1 MSSSLT
7 TGLLTLGRHCGR
19 WPEPWYRG
27 CARTPPC
34 PPTAKDG
41 GSPDFNELSDVE
53 SVLRLALGTERWKTL
68 KEMHVSRWVE
78 YERDLA
84 GWLSDNEWDTLH
96 RVCKSIALFANEI
109 DDALR
114 VEKELGK
121 GFTASDA
128 YFDPSLDTPPG
139 YLGPDDL
146 AHVRITLEV
155 VEDALSHFRKLAGI
169 TELTADQEPDALKL
183 YERYVAAGGQPVE
196 PDKPRRIY
204 CLARCALSV
213 LGPYRSSCSLRIRG
227 HGEFENF
234 PDHPVLKGL

>member
-7 TGLLTLGRHCGR
+7 TGLLTLGAVIVGGGLNLGTGVVLEHRR
-19 WPEPWYRG
+19 
-27 CARTPPC
+27 ARRQLK
-34 PPTAKDG
+34 TAARLI
-41 GSPDFNELSDVE
+41 SSELSDIE

-68 KEMHVSRWVE
+68 KQVHVSRWVE

-84 GWLSDNEWDTLH
+84 GWLSDNEWDTL
-96 RVCKSIALFANEI
+96 RGVYKSIALFANEI
-109 DDALR
+109 KDALR

-121 GFTASDA
+121 GFPASDP
-128 YFDPSLDTPPG
+128 YFDPSLDTSPG

-196 PDKPRRIY
+196 PDKPRRI
-204 CLARCALSV
+204 
-213 LGPYRSSCSLRIRG
+213 
-227 HGEFENF
+227 
-234 PDHPVLKGL
+234 